1 MMPKYTGTENKNGR
15 QAFCNLC
22 SSLILFLLAKQQNH
36 EAKGSKKIKS
46 KGDPTFL
53 KKGAPSSLCLYGI
66 PS

>member
-53 KKGAPSSLCLYGI
+53 KKGAPSLCLYGI

>member
-1 MMPKYTGTENKNGR
+1 MMPEYTGTENKNGR

-36 EAKGSKKIKS
+36 EAKGSKTIKS